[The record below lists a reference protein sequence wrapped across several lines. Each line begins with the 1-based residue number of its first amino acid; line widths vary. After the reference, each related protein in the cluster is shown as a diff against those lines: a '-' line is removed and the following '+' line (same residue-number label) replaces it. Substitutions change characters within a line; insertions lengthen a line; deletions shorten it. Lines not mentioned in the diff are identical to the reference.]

1 MGPVLRVDGLTVE
14 AGPSTLVDAIGFSI
28 EPGDRLGLIGES
40 GSGKTM
46 TALAV
51 MGLLPE
57 GVHASG
63 QVTFGGSDLLRL
75 SETELC
81 TVRGNGISMV
91 FQEPMTALN
100 PLMRVGHQIAEA
112 LSIHQGTPKVE
123 ARRLAVEALARVGI
137 PDVAAKARAY
147 PHELSGGQR
156 QRVMIAMAIACGPDL
171 IIADEPTTALDVTV
185 QAQVLGLLDDL
196 ISTGETALLLITHD
210 LPVVAGMCQRVL
222 VMHEGVIVEE
232 GETADVFADP
242 TEAYTAELVASVP
255 ELSRTAAIPPTS
267 SVALLTGEEALIR
280 VEGVTRTFGLP
291 RASLAERARR
301 LTAVDDVGFSVLTG
315 ETFGIVGE
323 SGSGKT
329 TLARMLVGL
338 DHPDRGI
345 IEVAGMAVAGAKDR
359 ELGELRRMAQM
370 IFQDPMG
377 SLDPRMKVGDVI
389 AEPLRA
395 LRIDGDHQAR
405 VADLLEAVALP
416 VDSAGRYAHEFSG
429 GQRQRIAIARA
440 LAPRP
445 RLLIADEPVSALD
458 MTVQTITLQI
468 LADLKERFDLTMVFI
483 SHDLSVVYEICDRV
497 AVMKDGK
504 IVELGPATE
513 LYANPSHPYTAGLI
527 NAIPRLDGTLPRA
540 G

>member
-1 MGPVLRVDGLTVE
+1 MAPVLTVDGLTVT
-14 AGPSTLVDAIGFSI
+14 AGPSTLVDEVSFSI
-28 EPGDRLGLIGES
+28 EPGDRVGLIGES

-57 GVHASG
+57 GVRASG
-63 QVTFGGSDLLRL
+63 LVAFGGSNLLGL

-81 TVRGNGISMV
+81 SVRGNGISMV

-112 LSIHQGTPKVE
+112 LSIHQGTPKSE
-123 ARRLAVEALARVGI
+123 ARRLAVEALASVEI
-137 PDVAAKARAY
+137 PDVEAKARAY

-196 ISTGETALLLITHD
+196 IGAGNTALLLITHD
-210 LPVVAGMCQRVL
+210 LPVVAGMCRRVL

-232 GETADVFADP
+232 GQTAEVFARPSED
-242 TEAYTAELVASVP
+242 YTAALVDSVP
-255 ELSRTAAIPPTS
+255 ELSRTAEIPS
-267 SVALLTGEEALIR
+267 ASAEANSRDEDILIR
-280 VEGVTRTFGLP
+280 VEAVTRTFGLP
-291 RASLAERARR
+291 RASLAERAGRV
-301 LTAVDDVGFSVLTG
+301 TAVDDVEFSVRTG
-315 ETFGIVGE
+315 ESFGIVGE

-345 IEVAGMAVAGAKDR
+345 IEVAGMAVAGVRER
-359 ELGELRRMAQM
+359 ELGDLRRMAQM

-377 SLDPRMKVGDVI
+377 SLDPRMRVGDVI

-395 LRIDGDHQAR
+395 LRIEGDHQAR
-405 VADLLEAVALP
+405 VAELLKAVALP
-416 VDSAGRYAHEFSG
+416 SDTADRYAHEFSG

-458 MTVQTITLQI
+458 MTVQTITLEI

-483 SHDLSVVYEICDRV
+483 SHDLSVVYEVCDRV
-497 AVMKDGK
+497 AVMKNGK
-504 IVELGPATE
+504 VVEIGPAAE